1 MDVDRDFLGQLE
13 ALHSSKVLI
22 LGIGNVLKGDDGAG
36 PAVCEKLKSLEIRAE
51 VMDAGTVP
59 ENYIGPI
66 IKRSPENLL
75 IVDATDFGAT
85 PGSIKLFET
94 GQLSSY
100 AFSTHTLS
108 PHLFVDMIRKEIDV
122 EVYLIG
128 IQPEQVELGQPLSES
143 VSRAVE
149 SLCRCLEELF
159 AA

>member
-1 MDVDRDFLGQLE
+1 MEVDRDFLEQLE
-13 ALHSSKVLI
+13 ALRGSKVLI

-36 PAVCEKLKSLEIRAE
+36 PAVCEKLKTANICAE

-75 IVDATDFGAT
+75 IIDATDFDAS
-85 PGSIKLFET
+85 PGSIKMFGT
-94 GQLSSY
+94 GDLNSY
-100 AFSTHTLS
+100 AFTTHTLS
-108 PHLFVDMIRKEIDV
+108 AHLFVNMIRQEIDV

-128 IQPEQVELGQPLSES
+128 IQPEHVELGQPLSES
-143 VSRAVE
+143 VSRAVD
-149 SLCRCLEELF
+149 SLCQCLEEVF

>member
-13 ALHSSKVLI
+13 ALRSSKVLI

-36 PAVCEKLKSLEIRAE
+36 PAVCEKLKSAKLCAE

-75 IVDATDFGAT
+75 IVDATDFNAS
-85 PGSIKLFET
+85 PGSIKMFEP
-94 GQLSSY
+94 GQLDSY
-100 AFSTHTLS
+100 AFTTHTLS
-108 PHLFVDMIRKEIDV
+108 PHLFVDMIKQEVDV

-128 IQPEQVELGQPLSES
+128 IQPEHVELAQPLSES
-143 VSRAVE
+143 VKGAVE
-149 SLCRCLEELF
+149 SLCRCLKDVF

>member
-13 ALHSSKVLI
+13 TLRSSKTLI
-22 LGIGNVLKGDDGAG
+22 LGIGNVLNGDDGAG
-36 PAVCEKLKSLEIRAE
+36 PAVCEKLKSVKLCAD

-75 IVDATDFGAT
+75 IVDATDFGAS
-85 PGSIKLFET
+85 PGRIKMLEP

-108 PHLFVDMIRKEIDV
+108 PHLFVEMIQSEIDV

-128 IQPEQVELGQPLSES
+128 IQPEQVELGQPLLE
-143 VSRAVE
+143 AVKGAIE
-149 SLCRCLEELF
+149 SLCRCLEEVF

>member
-1 MDVDRDFLGQLE
+1 MDIDREFLGQLE
-13 ALHSSKVLI
+13 ALRGSKTLI

-36 PAVCEKLKSLEIRAE
+36 PAVCEKLKSAKICAE
-51 VMDAGTVP
+51 VIDAGTVP

-75 IVDATDFGAT
+75 IVDAIDFGAT
-85 PGSIKLFET
+85 TGSTRMFKA

-108 PHLFVDMIRKEIDV
+108 PHLFVEMIRKDIDV
-122 EVYLIG
+122 EVYLVG
-128 IQPEQVELGQPLSES
+128 IQPEHVELGQPLSEG
-143 VSRAVE
+143 VKGAVE
-149 SLCRCLEELF
+149 SLCRSLEKVF

>member
-1 MDVDRDFLGQLE
+1 MEVDRELLEQLE
-13 ALHSSKVLI
+13 ALGGSKVLI

-36 PAVCEKLKSLEIRAE
+36 PVVCEKLKTAKISAE

-75 IVDATDFGAT
+75 IVDATDFGAAA
-85 PGSIKLFET
+85 GSIKMFGT

-100 AFSTHTLS
+100 AFTTHTLS
-108 PHLFVDMIRKEIDV
+108 AHLFVEMIQAEIDV
-122 EVYLIG
+122 EVYHIG
-128 IQPEQVELGQPLSES
+128 IQPEQVELGNGLSES
-143 VSRAVE
+143 VKVAVE
-149 SLCRCLEELF
+149 TLCQYLEEAF

>member
-1 MDVDRDFLGQLE
+1 MDIDREFLEQLE
-13 ALHSSKVLI
+13 ALRPSKTLI

-36 PAVCEKLKSLEIRAE
+36 PAVCEKLKSVKICAE

-85 PGSIKLFET
+85 PGSIKMFET

-100 AFSTHTLS
+100 AFTTHTLS
-108 PHLFVDMIRKEIDV
+108 PHLFVEMIQAQIDV

-128 IQPEQVELGQPLSES
+128 IQPKHVELGQPLSEC

-149 SLCRCLEELF
+149 ALCRSLEEVF